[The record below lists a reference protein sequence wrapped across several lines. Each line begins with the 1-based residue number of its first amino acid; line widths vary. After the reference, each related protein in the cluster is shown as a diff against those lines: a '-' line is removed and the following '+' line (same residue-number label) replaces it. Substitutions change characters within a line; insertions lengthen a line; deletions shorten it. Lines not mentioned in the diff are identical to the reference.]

1 LFTVGRFGETE
12 PDIDAYGLHNASV
25 MVLGGKILAKPL

>member
-25 MVLGGKILAKPL
+25 MV